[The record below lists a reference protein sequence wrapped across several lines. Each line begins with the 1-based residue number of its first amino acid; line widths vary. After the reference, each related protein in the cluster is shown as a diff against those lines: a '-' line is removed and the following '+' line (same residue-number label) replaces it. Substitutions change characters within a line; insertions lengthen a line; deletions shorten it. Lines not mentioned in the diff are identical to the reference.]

1 MTDNEA
7 DQEIETIIK
16 IKNFIEE
23 NFYSWILI
31 DFVKF
36 GNFFRESDL
45 FDSTNKIRNIFS
57 SFQFQIKNFN

>member
-1 MTDNEA
+1 MADNEA

-16 IKNFIEE
+16 IKNFMEE

-45 FDSTNKIRNIFS
+45 FDSTNKIRNFIPLS
-57 SFQFQIKNFN
+57 SFR